1 MFAWQQLS
9 LLERIRRLRY
19 IVPPLLVLLVIWYQ
33 LGVARFLEEAYGHI
47 VHYGV
52 EVAFYSLAGPVVTWL
67 TLVWV
72 ESRIAEK
79 EALERQVR
87 RREQHL
93 ASLADA
99 SADAILSL
107 DRAGH
112 IASWNRGA
120 ERLFGYVTNQIVGRP
135 LAHLLPDAATLLDRV
150 QRERVVQNFET
161 TALTSNGRPMTVE
174 LTHTLLNDDPA
185 ENLTSS
191 LIMRD
196 ITTRRERNAI
206 VEEERARIARDLH
219 DSVAQ
224 ILYLLALKADMAA
237 GQVADNPDQ
246 VKAELKEIGQRSR
259 QVIREIRRT
268 IFALRPLD
276 WSSDGFL
283 PALRNFVMDFAQQL
297 DWQVS
302 FEMSHEDLSIPDR
315 LQPTVFR
322 LVQESLNN
330 VAKHA
335 EAKQVWVEI
344 HQTAEASKLILSVRD
359 DGPGFDPASTSGSG
373 LGLRQMQKRVE
384 AVRGT
389 FRVESQ
395 TGGGTIITAQIPL

>member
-19 IVPPLLVLLVIWYQ
+19 IIPPALVLLVVVYQ
-33 LGVARFLEEAYGHI
+33 LGVARPLSLYSHTLHYAIEI
-47 VHYGV
+47 V
-52 EVAFYSLAGPVVTWL
+52 FYSLAGPVATWL
-67 TLVWV
+67 TLIWV
-72 ESRIAEK
+72 EHRLAEK
-79 EALERQVR
+79 ETLEQQVR
-87 RREQHL
+87 ARERHL
-93 ASLADA
+93 ASLTDA

-107 DRAGH
+107 DRAGN

-120 ERLFGYVTNQIVGRP
+120 ERLFGYGVNQIVGRP
-135 LAHLLPDAATLLDRV
+135 LARLVPDAATLLDHV
-150 QRERVVQNFET
+150 QKEGVVQNFET
-161 TALTSNGRPMTVE
+161 TALAPNGRPIAVE
-174 LTHTLLNDDPA
+174 LTHTLLSDDPT

-196 ITTRRERNAI
+196 VTTRRERATI
-206 VEEERARIARDLH
+206 VEEERVRIARDLH

-237 GQVADNPDQ
+237 GQVVQNPDQ
-246 VKAELKEIGQRSR
+246 VKVELTEIGQRSR

-283 PALRNFVMDFAQQL
+283 PALQRFAKDFAEQL
-297 DWQVS
+297 NWRVS
-302 FEMSHEDLSIPDR
+302 FNVDDNVSVPDR

-335 EAKQVWVEI
+335 EAEKVWIELRQLNDPLCLSLSI
-344 HQTAEASKLILSVRD
+344 RDNGTGFEPTAE
-359 DGPGFDPASTSGSG
+359 SGSG
-373 LGLRQMQKRVE
+373 LGLRQMQKRIEV
-384 AVRGT
+384 VNGT
-389 FRVESQ
+389 FILNSRM
-395 TGGGTIITAQIPL
+395 GDGTTISAHIPV

>member
-1 MFAWQQLS
+1 MFTWRHLS

-19 IVPPLLVLLVIWYQ
+19 IIPPALVLLVVVYQ
-33 LGVARFLEEAYGHI
+33 LGVARPLSLYSHTL
-47 VHYGV
+47 HYGIEIV
-52 EVAFYSLAGPVVTWL
+52 FYSLAGPVATWL
-67 TLVWV
+67 TLIWV
-72 ESRIAEK
+72 EHRLAEK
-79 EALERQVR
+79 EALEQQVR
-87 RREQHL
+87 ARERHL
-93 ASLADA
+93 ASLTDA

-107 DRAGH
+107 DRAGN

-120 ERLFGYVTNQIVGRP
+120 ERLFGYGINQIAGRP

-150 QRERVVQNFET
+150 QKEGVVQNFET
-161 TALTSNGRPMTVE
+161 TVLASNGRPITVE
-174 LTHTLLNDDPA
+174 LTHTLLSDDRS

-196 ITTRRERNAI
+196 ITTRRERATI

-237 GQVADNPDQ
+237 GQVVQNPDQ
-246 VKAELKEIGQRSR
+246 VKVELTEIGQRSR

-283 PALRNFVMDFAQQL
+283 PALQRFAKDFAEQL
-297 DWQVS
+297 NWRVS
-302 FEMSHEDLSIPDR
+302 FNVDDNVSVPDR

-335 EAKQVWVEI
+335 EAEKVWIELRQLTDPLCLSLSI
-344 HQTAEASKLILSVRD
+344 RDNGTGFEPTAE
-359 DGPGFDPASTSGSG
+359 SGSG
-373 LGLRQMQKRVE
+373 LGLRQMQKRIEV
-384 AVRGT
+384 VNGT
-389 FRVESQ
+389 FILNSRM
-395 TGGGTIITAQIPL
+395 GDGTTISAHIPV

>member
-1 MFAWQQLS
+1 MFAWRHLS

-19 IVPPLLVLLVIWYQ
+19 IIPPALVLLVVVYQ
-33 LGVARFLEEAYGHI
+33 LGVARSLELYGQT
-47 VHYGV
+47 VHYGF
-52 EVAFYSLAGPVVTWL
+52 EIAFYSLAGPVATWL
-67 TLVWV
+67 TLIWV
-72 ESRIAEK
+72 EHRLAEK
-79 EALERQVR
+79 ETLEQQVR
-87 RREQHL
+87 TRERHL
-93 ASLADA
+93 ASLTNA

-107 DRAGH
+107 DRAGN

-120 ERLFGYVTNQIVGRP
+120 ERLFGYRTEQIIGYP

-150 QRERVVQNFET
+150 QEEKVVQNFET
-161 TALTSNGRPMTVE
+161 IALALNKRPIPVE
-174 LTHTLLNDDPA
+174 LTHTLLSDDPA

-196 ITTRRERNAI
+196 ITARRERATI

-224 ILYLLALKADMAA
+224 TLYLLALKADMAA
-237 GQVADNPDQ
+237 GQVSRNPDQ
-246 VKAELKEIGQRSR
+246 VKTELTEIGQRGR

-283 PALRNFVMDFAQQL
+283 PSLRRFVQDFAEQL
-297 DWQVS
+297 NWRVS
-302 FEMSHEDLSIPDR
+302 FGLEDDVSVPDH

-335 EAKQVWVEI
+335 EAAKVWIELS
-344 HQTAEASKLILSVRD
+344 QLNEASCLNLSIRD
-359 DGPGFDPASTSGSG
+359 NGSGFDPTIISGSG
-373 LGLRQMQKRVE
+373 LGLQQMQKRIE
-384 AVRGT
+384 TLGGT
-389 FRVESQ
+389 FYLESQ
-395 TGGGTIITAQIPL
+395 IGVGTTVSAQIPF